1 MAKRKDVRCD
11 VSVGLRIT
19 AEEKTRLDQLSA
31 RAGLTVSQTLKAL
44 IAAADVQPVVK
55 WVPTVGGSAQ

>member
-11 VSVGLRIT
+11 VSVGIRIT

-44 IAAADVQPVVK
+44 IASADLHPVVK
-55 WVPTVGGSAQ
+55 WVPTVGGGAQ